1 MRVILLNTKTG
12 LYFQSQDSWT
22 PDPDLAKD
30 FGNSHRASLYAQDNC
45 LEDLEVYLDFG
56 NEEYNVH
63 LPLKQS

>member
-1 MRVILLNTKTG
+1 MRVFLVNSKTG

-22 PDPDLAKD
+22 DDPAQAKD
-30 FGNSHRASLYAQDNC
+30 FGTSHRANVYAEDNC

-63 LPLKQS
+63 LPVKIS